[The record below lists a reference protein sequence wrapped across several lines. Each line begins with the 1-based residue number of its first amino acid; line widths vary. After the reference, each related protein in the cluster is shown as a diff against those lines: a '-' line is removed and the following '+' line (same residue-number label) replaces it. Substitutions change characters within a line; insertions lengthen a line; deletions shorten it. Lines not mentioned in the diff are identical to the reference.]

1 MTTIHQAMIERP
13 ETFTIKGH
21 FFIGYVLVDGP
32 QESKVGFGVSSSF
45 DYHRP
50 NTFGVSGSTDAWLPY
65 ACDLRRVT
73 DMKQRTPEDT
83 STCLYTENGFLAT
96 VNATLEQ
103 LIPYWI
109 EARRAP

>member
-1 MTTIHQAMIERP
+1 MIERP
-13 ETFTIKGH
+13 ETFTIRDH
-21 FFIGYVLVDGP
+21 CFIGYILVDGP
-32 QESKVGFGVSSSF
+32 QEKVG
-45 DYHRP
+45 
-50 NTFGVSGSTDAWLPY
+50 FGVSGSTDAWLPY

-103 LIPYWI
+103 LVPHWI
-109 EARRAP
+109 EARRAPKNEE